1 MCIDFPFDYNCNQ
14 YHYDHNHYYSQH
26 YQHDIII
33 SEDNSNLHNILH
45 FPGWCVATI
54 QQHLQK
60 TTILHIADPSSVQDM
75 CHMNFIIDL
84 AHHGVSMVQQLK
96 HWNMESEGLRCDSS
110 WGLRIFPLSTL
121 VTRPKK
127 ISFSIINI
135 IVI

>member
-1 MCIDFPFDYNCNQ
+1 M
-14 YHYDHNHYYSQH
+14 
-26 YQHDIII
+26 III
-33 SEDNSNLHNILH
+33 TIIVNIINMILL
-45 FPGWCVATI
+45 FQRTTAICTTYYIFQADVRVATI

-75 CHMNFIIDL
+75 CHMNFKIDL
-84 AHHGVSMVQQLK
+84 AHHGVSMVQRLK
-96 HWNMESEGLRCDSS
+96 HWNMESKGLRCDSS
-110 WGLRIFPLSTL
+110 WGLRIFSLSTL